1 MAAAACVGAF
11 LVLLAVVYTTDA
23 GDTVDRRA
31 LYGFGDL
38 QRPRLA
44 ELADSIAQLAD
55 PAPFAV
61 LSALLVIV
69 ALVRLGPL
77 AACAAG
83 AVLLGANVTTQVLKP
98 LLANPRGMFGDYGIA
113 AEAFPSGHATAAM
126 SLALVAVVVAPRIL
140 RPLVAFI
147 GAGFA
152 LSVGFAIVSLDWHF
166 PSDVAGGYLV
176 AAAWCFAGLAV
187 VRARERAAPRAG
199 AEGGAARVVARR
211 SGAR

>member
-1 MAAAACVGAF
+1 MLDSPRRLLMAAAACVGAF
-11 LVLLAVVYTTDA
+11 LLLLAVVYTTEA

-44 ELADSIAQLAD
+44 ELADSIARLAD

-83 AVLLGANVTTQVLKP
+83 AVLLGANVTTQVLK
-98 LLANPRGMFGDYGIA
+98 
-113 AEAFPSGHATAAM
+113 
-126 SLALVAVVVAPRIL
+126 
-140 RPLVAFI
+140 
-147 GAGFA
+147 
-152 LSVGFAIVSLDWHF
+152 
-166 PSDVAGGYLV
+166 
-176 AAAWCFAGLAV
+176 
-187 VRARERAAPRAG
+187 
-199 AEGGAARVVARR
+199 
-211 SGAR
+211 